1 MSRSFVVKWS
11 KCNLYNHLRNN
22 AVQGLYGHNKQ
33 WYSYYFSQMLYQS
46 IDVKTTSKR
55 NSPGSTFSL
64 SSPHRKSN
72 NFQIF

>member
-33 WYSYYFSQMLYQS
+33 WYSLAIIS
-46 IDVKTTSKR
+46 VKRFTKVLT
-55 NSPGSTFSL
+55 
-64 SSPHRKSN
+64 
-72 NFQIF
+72 

>member
-11 KCNLYNHLRNN
+11 KCNLYNHLRNK

-46 IDVKTTSKR
+46 IDVKR
-55 NSPGSTFSL
+55 PL
-64 SSPHRKSN
+64 SGVLALSHVKWM
-72 NFQIF
+72 

>member
-22 AVQGLYGHNKQ
+22 AVQVLYGHNKQ

-46 IDVKTTSKR
+46 IDVKR
-55 NSPGSTFSL
+55 PL
-64 SSPHRKSN
+64 SGVLALSHVKWM
-72 NFQIF
+72 